1 MEIKDDTSTI
11 FEPFNIEIAPTLLY
25 APVVSEIGDP
35 LSVSPTVSP
44 SVEAGSFTLVSGSL
58 PTGLSLN
65 SSSGAITGT
74 PSETS
79 NTALTIEYT
88 TGQQTVN
95 SQFTLQINGYQPS
108 LTYPP
113 FIGTP
118 GQTVSLNP
126 SLTGTKGAVTYT
138 SGLPLPDGLSLNPA
152 TGVISGVVASNA
164 VSAGIEIRVTDQY
177 QQRASAGV
185 VVSIGAASVPVPL
198 LNTLSIFVLG
208 LLISL
213 VGLRRAGLLARFKRA
228 R

>member
-1 MEIKDDTSTI
+1 
-11 FEPFNIEIAPTLLY
+11 
-25 APVVSEIGDP
+25 
-35 LSVSPTVSP
+35 
-44 SVEAGSFTLVSGSL
+44 
-58 PTGLSLN
+58 
-65 SSSGAITGT
+65 
-74 PSETS
+74 
-79 NTALTIEYT
+79 
-88 TGQQTVN
+88 
-95 SQFTLQINGYQPS
+95 
-108 LTYPP
+108 
-113 FIGTP
+113 
-118 GQTVSLNP
+118 
-126 SLTGTKGAVTYT
+126 
-138 SGLPLPDGLSLNPA
+138 NPA